1 VRSKKRTKSGVRR
14 RMIVYDG
21 NCPGPASETAGRRME
36 EAKEGW
42 IQMDG
47 DDERPEGE
55 EGRRLIR
62 NSGLAEQ

>member
-1 VRSKKRTKSGVRR
+1 
-14 RMIVYDG
+14 MIVYDG